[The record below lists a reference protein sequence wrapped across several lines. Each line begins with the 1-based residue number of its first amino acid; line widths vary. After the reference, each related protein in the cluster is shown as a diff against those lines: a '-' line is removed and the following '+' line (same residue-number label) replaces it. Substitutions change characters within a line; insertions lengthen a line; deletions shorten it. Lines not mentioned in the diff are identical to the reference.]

1 MNLRQS
7 AARHAGVGV
16 HTVTANNL
24 FAQTV
29 LPVAVTAVSSHPTG
43 AFFYTAP
50 QGMDRYIY
58 PPLSMSKIKTYIV
71 EDSPVIR
78 DNLIAT
84 LQELTDVEVVGFSED
99 ESSATAWLGQPINE
113 ARLVIVDVFLKH
125 GSGLGVLRSGAAS
138 QASAGPGSQRKWVVF
153 TNYATAE
160 MRNRCMALGADR
172 LFDKSTEIDG
182 LIAYCDQLAQG
193 RDTQPSALP

>member
-1 MNLRQS
+1 V
-7 AARHAGVGV
+7 AAN
-16 HTVTANNL
+16 TL
-24 FAQTV
+24 FAQKV
-29 LPVAVTAVSSHPTG
+29 LPAAVSAASSHPIG
-43 AFFYTAP
+43 VLFSAAP
-50 QGMDRYIY
+50 KAMGRYSH
-58 PPLSMSKIKTYIV
+58 PPMHTLKTYIV

-99 ESSATAWLGQPINE
+99 ESNATAWLGQADNE
-113 ARLVIVDVFLKH
+113 ARLVIVDIFLKQ

-138 QASAGPGSQRKWVVF
+138 TARAGAGSQRKWVVF

-160 MRNRCMALGADR
+160 MRSRCLALGADR

-193 RDTQPSALP
+193 LDTQPAALT